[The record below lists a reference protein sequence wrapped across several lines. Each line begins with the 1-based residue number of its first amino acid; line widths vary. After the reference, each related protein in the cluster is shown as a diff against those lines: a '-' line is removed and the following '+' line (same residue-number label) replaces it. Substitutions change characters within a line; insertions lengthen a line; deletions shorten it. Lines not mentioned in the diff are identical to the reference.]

1 MSKKQ
6 TKKTLTPEMLRQAL
20 IGAVKKLNPRYM
32 IKNPV
37 MFVVEIGFFI
47 TLLLAIVPS
56 LFGETDLR
64 QALIGA
70 VKKLNPRYMIK
81 NPVMFVVEIGFF
93 ITLLLAIVPSLFGET
108 DGSLRTYNLIVSM
121 ILLVTVLFA
130 NFAESVAEGRGKAQ
144 AASLKKT
151 QKDTEAH
158 RLDAEGRET
167 IVSSSDLKK
176 GDVVMVTAGE
186 VIPGDGEVIEGIASV
201 DESAITGESAP
212 VVRESGGDFCS
223 VDVVMVTA
231 GEVIPGDGEVIEGI
245 ASVDESA
252 ITGESAPVVR
262 ESGGD
267 FCSVTGGTTVVSDWL
282 KIRITSDPGNSF
294 LDRMIALVEG
304 ASRKK
309 TPNEIALNT
318 LLVSLTI
325 IFLIVIVTLYP
336 IGMYCG
342 VQLPVSTLIAL
353 MICLIPTTIGGLLSA
368 IGIAGMDR
376 VTRFNVIAMSG
387 KAVEACGDVDTMI
400 LDKTGTITFGNRL
413 AADFLPVDGV
423 ARRELIRCA
432 ALTSLHDDTPE
443 GKSTLELARK
453 QGDDSAEMP
462 GAAFIEFTAQ
472 TRLIR
477 CAALTSLHD
486 DTPEGKSTL
495 ELARKQGDDS
505 AEMPGAAFIEFTA
518 QTRMSG
524 VDLPDGTSVRKG
536 ASDAIEQ
543 YVRSQGGEVPTD
555 LHSYVEKVSALG
567 GTPLVVC
574 ENHRILGVIYLKD
587 TVKPGMAERFA
598 RLRAIGIKTIM
609 CRVRKGASDAIEQY
623 VRAQGGEVPT
633 DLHSYVEKVSALGGT
648 PLVVCENHRILGVIY
663 LKDTVKPGMAE
674 RFARLRAIGIK
685 TIMCTGDNPLTAA
698 TIAKE
703 AGVDGFIAECKPEDK
718 ISVIKKEQ
726 AEGKIVAMTG
736 DGTNDAPA
744 LAQANVGLAMNS
756 GTTAAKEAA
765 NMVDLDSDPTKIL
778 EVVEIGKQ
786 LLITRGS
793 LTTFS
798 IANDIA
804 KYFAII
810 PAMFMAAVPQLGVLN
825 IMGLTTQNSAILSA
839 LIFNALII
847 PCLIPLAMKGVKY
860 RPMSS
865 GKLLARNMLIY
876 GLGGVITPFVG
887 IKLIDLLIAP
897 VLVALGM

>member
-6 TKKTLTPEMLRQAL
+6 NKKLLTPEILKQAL
-20 IGAVKKLNPRYM
+20 IGSVKKLDPRYM
-32 IKNPV
+32 LKNPV
-37 MFVVEIGFFI
+37 MFVVETGFLI
-47 TLLLAIVPS
+47 TLLLTIVPG
-56 LFGETDLR
+56 LFGEGDT
-64 QALIGA
+64 G
-70 VKKLNPRYMIK
+70 
-81 NPVMFVVEIGFF
+81 
-93 ITLLLAIVPSLFGET
+93 
-108 DGSLRTYNLIVSM
+108 LRTYNLIVSI

-158 RLDAEGRET
+158 LLNQDGSET
-167 IVSSSDLKK
+167 IVSSSELKK
-176 GDVVMVTAGE
+176 GDVVMV
-186 VIPGDGEVIEGIASV
+186 S
-201 DESAITGESAP
+201 
-212 VVRESGGDFCS
+212 
-223 VDVVMVTA
+223 A

-309 TPNEIALNT
+309 TPNEIALST

-342 VQLPVSTLIAL
+342 VQLPLSTLIAL
-353 MICLIPTTIGGLLSA
+353 MVCLIPTTIGGLLSA

-413 AADFLPVDGV
+413 AADFFPVEGASRSD
-423 ARRELIRCA
+423 LIRCA
-432 ALTSLHDDTPE
+432 ALTSLHDETPE
-443 GKSTLELARK
+443 GKSTLELARRL
-453 QGDDSAEMP
+453 GDNSEEIP
-462 GAAFIEFTAQ
+462 GSSF
-472 TRLIR
+472 
-477 CAALTSLHD
+477 
-486 DTPEGKSTL
+486 
-495 ELARKQGDDS
+495 
-505 AEMPGAAFIEFTA
+505 MEFTA

-524 VDLPDGTSVRKG
+524 VDLPDGTKVRKG

-543 YVRSQGGEVPTD
+543 YVMSQGGKVPAD
-555 LHSYVEKVSALG
+555 LHAHVEKVSSLG

-574 ENHRILGVIYLKD
+574 QNKQVLGVIYLKD
-587 TVKPGMAERFA
+587 TVKPGMAERFE
-598 RLRAIGIKTIM
+598 RLRT
-609 CRVRKGASDAIEQY
+609 
-623 VRAQGGEVPT
+623 
-633 DLHSYVEKVSALGGT
+633 
-648 PLVVCENHRILGVIY
+648 
-663 LKDTVKPGMAE
+663 
-674 RFARLRAIGIK
+674 IGIK

-718 ISVIKKEQ
+718 ISVIQKEQ

-810 PAMFMAAVPQLGVLN
+810 PAMFMAAIPQLGVLN
-825 IMGLTTQNSAILSA
+825 IMHLSTQNSAILSA
-839 LIFNALII
+839 LIFNAIII

-865 GKLLARNMLIY
+865 GKMLARNMMIY
-876 GLGGVITPFVG
+876 GLGGVVTPFIGIKIIDMLITPVLTAMG
-887 IKLIDLLIAP
+887 I
-897 VLVALGM
+897 

>member
-6 TKKTLTPEMLRQAL
+6 NKKLLTPEILKQAL
-20 IGAVKKLNPRYM
+20 IGSVKKLDPRYM
-32 IKNPV
+32 LKNPV
-37 MFVVEIGFFI
+37 MFVVETGFLI
-47 TLLLAIVPS
+47 TLLLTIVPG
-56 LFGETDLR
+56 LFGEGDT
-64 QALIGA
+64 G
-70 VKKLNPRYMIK
+70 
-81 NPVMFVVEIGFF
+81 
-93 ITLLLAIVPSLFGET
+93 
-108 DGSLRTYNLIVSM
+108 LRTYNLIVSI

-158 RLDAEGRET
+158 LLNQDGSET
-167 IVSSSDLKK
+167 IVSSSELKK
-176 GDVVMVTAGE
+176 GDVVMV
-186 VIPGDGEVIEGIASV
+186 S
-201 DESAITGESAP
+201 
-212 VVRESGGDFCS
+212 
-223 VDVVMVTA
+223 A

-309 TPNEIALNT
+309 TPNEIALST

-342 VQLPVSTLIAL
+342 VQLPLSTLIAL
-353 MICLIPTTIGGLLSA
+353 MVCLIPTTIGGLLSA

-413 AADFLPVDGV
+413 AADFFPVEGANRSD
-423 ARRELIRCA
+423 LIRCA
-432 ALTSLHDDTPE
+432 ALTSLRDETPE
-443 GKSTLELARK
+443 GKSTLELARRL
-453 QGDDSAEMP
+453 GADIEETP
-462 GAAFIEFTAQ
+462 G
-472 TRLIR
+472 
-477 CAALTSLHD
+477 S
-486 DTPEGKSTL
+486 SY
-495 ELARKQGDDS
+495 
-505 AEMPGAAFIEFTA
+505 MEFTA

-524 VDLPDGTSVRKG
+524 VDLPDGTKVRKG
-536 ASDAIEQ
+536 ASDTIEQ
-543 YVRSQGGEVPTD
+543 YVASQGGKVPAD
-555 LHSYVEKVSALG
+555 LHVHVEKVSSLG

-574 ENHRILGVIYLKD
+574 QNNQVLGVIYLKD
-587 TVKPGMAERFA
+587 TVKPGMTERF
-598 RLRAIGIKTIM
+598 
-609 CRVRKGASDAIEQY
+609 E
-623 VRAQGGEVPT
+623 
-633 DLHSYVEKVSALGGT
+633 
-648 PLVVCENHRILGVIY
+648 
-663 LKDTVKPGMAE
+663 
-674 RFARLRAIGIK
+674 RLRAIGIK

-810 PAMFMAAVPQLGVLN
+810 PAMFMAAIPQLGILN
-825 IMGLTTQNSAILSA
+825 IMHLSTQNSAILSA
-839 LIFNALII
+839 LIFNAIII

-865 GKLLARNMLIY
+865 GKMLARNMMIY
-876 GLGGVITPFVG
+876 GLGGVVTPFIG
-887 IKLIDLLIAP
+887 IKIIDMMIAP
-897 VLVALGM
+897 ILMAMGI

>member
-1 MSKKQ
+1 MSKKNQ
-6 TKKTLTPEMLRQAL
+6 KLMTPDIFRQAV
-20 IGAVKKLNPRYM
+20 IGSFSKLNPLYM
-32 IKNPV
+32 MKNPV
-37 MFVVEIGFFI
+37 MFVVEVGCVI
-47 TLLLAIVPS
+47 TLLLSFFPN
-56 LFGETDLR
+56 LFGDVAQDTNLR
-64 QALIGA
+64 AY
-70 VKKLNPRYMIK
+70 NS
-81 NPVMFVVEIGFF
+81 
-93 ITLLLAIVPSLFGET
+93 IVCGVLF
-108 DGSLRTYNLIVSM
+108 
-121 ILLVTVLFA
+121 VTVLFA

-151 QKDTEAH
+151 QKDTQA
-158 RLDAEGRET
+158 RRIAEDGTET
-167 IVSSSDLKK
+167 TVLSSELQK
-176 GDVVMVTAGE
+176 GDIVMVYAGE
-186 VIPGDGEVIEGIASV
+186 IIPGDGEVIEGV
-201 DESAITGESAP
+201 
-212 VVRESGGDFCS
+212 
-223 VDVVMVTA
+223 
-231 GEVIPGDGEVIEGI
+231 

-282 KIRITSDPGNSF
+282 KIQITSDPGNSF
-294 LDRMIALVEG
+294 LDRMISMVEG

-336 IGMYCG
+336 IGLYSG
-342 VQLPVSTLIAL
+342 VQLQTSTLIAL
-353 MICLIPTTIGGLLSA
+353 TVCLIPTTIGGLLSA

-413 AADFLPVDGV
+413 ASDFLPVGGANRSD
-423 ARRELIRCA
+423 LIRCA
-432 ALTSLHDDTPE
+432 ALTSLRDDTPE
-443 GKSTLELARK
+443 GKSTLDLARRL
-453 QGDDSAEMP
+453 GDTSEEVP
-462 GAAFIEFTAQ
+462 GAVY
-472 TRLIR
+472 
-477 CAALTSLHD
+477 
-486 DTPEGKSTL
+486 
-495 ELARKQGDDS
+495 
-505 AEMPGAAFIEFTA
+505 MEFTA

-524 VDLPDGTSVRKG
+524 VDLPDGRKIRKG
-536 ASDAIEQ
+536 AAEAIAQ
-543 YVRSQGGEVPTD
+543 YVKRLGGSIPKD
-555 LHSYVEKVSALG
+555 LQTQVDTVSSLG
-567 GTPLVVC
+567 GTPLTVC
-574 ENHRILGVIYLKD
+574 ENDRILGVIYLKD
-587 TVKPGMAERFA
+587 TVKPGMVERFA
-598 RLRAIGIKTIM
+598 RLRAM
-609 CRVRKGASDAIEQY
+609 
-623 VRAQGGEVPT
+623 
-633 DLHSYVEKVSALGGT
+633 
-648 PLVVCENHRILGVIY
+648 
-663 LKDTVKPGMAE
+663 
-674 RFARLRAIGIK
+674 GIK

-718 ISVIKKEQ
+718 IDVIKKEQ

-810 PAMFMAAVPQLGVLN
+810 PAMFQLAIPQLQVLN
-825 IMGLTTQNSAILSA
+825 LMGLATPNSAILSA
-839 LIFNALII
+839 LIFNAIII

-865 GKLLARNMLIY
+865 GKLLARNMLIF
-876 GLGGVITPFVG
+876 GVGGVITPFIG
-887 IKLIDLLIAP
+887 IKLIDLLISP
-897 VLVALGM
+897 ILTLVL

>member
-6 TKKTLTPEMLRQAL
+6 NKKLLTREILTQAL
-20 IGAVKKLNPRYM
+20 IGSVKKLDPRYM

-47 TLLLAIVPS
+47 TLLLTIMPG
-56 LFGETDLR
+56 LFGEDD
-64 QALIGA
+64 A
-70 VKKLNPRYMIK
+70 
-81 NPVMFVVEIGFF
+81 
-93 ITLLLAIVPSLFGET
+93 
-108 DGSLRTYNLIVSM
+108 SLRTYNLIVSI

-158 RLDAEGRET
+158 LLDPDGNET
-167 IVSSSDLKK
+167 LVSSSELKK
-176 GDVVMVTAGE
+176 GDIVMV
-186 VIPGDGEVIEGIASV
+186 S
-201 DESAITGESAP
+201 
-212 VVRESGGDFCS
+212 
-223 VDVVMVTA
+223 A

-309 TPNEIALNT
+309 TPNEIALST

-342 VQLPVSTLIAL
+342 VQLPLSTLIAL
-353 MICLIPTTIGGLLSA
+353 MVCLIPTTIGGLLSA

-413 AADFLPVDGV
+413 AADFFPVEGASRSD
-423 ARRELIRCA
+423 LIRYA
-432 ALTSLHDDTPE
+432 ALTSLHDETPE
-443 GKSTLELARK
+443 GKSTLELTRRL
-453 QGDDSAEMP
+453 GDTSEETP
-462 GAAFIEFTAQ
+462 GSSFI
-472 TRLIR
+472 
-477 CAALTSLHD
+477 D
-486 DTPEGKSTL
+486 
-495 ELARKQGDDS
+495 
-505 AEMPGAAFIEFTA
+505 FTA

-524 VDLPDGTSVRKG
+524 VDLSDGTKIRKG

-543 YVRSQGGEVPTD
+543 YVKAQGGTVPSD
-555 LHSYVEKVSALG
+555 LHAHVEKVSSMG

-574 ENHRILGVIYLKD
+574 QNKQILGVIYLKD
-587 TVKPGMAERFA
+587 TVKPGMAERF
-598 RLRAIGIKTIM
+598 
-609 CRVRKGASDAIEQY
+609 E
-623 VRAQGGEVPT
+623 
-633 DLHSYVEKVSALGGT
+633 
-648 PLVVCENHRILGVIY
+648 
-663 LKDTVKPGMAE
+663 
-674 RFARLRAIGIK
+674 RLRAIGIK
-685 TIMCTGDNPLTAA
+685 TIMCTGDNLLTAA

-810 PAMFMAAVPQLGVLN
+810 PAMFMAAIPQLGVLN
-825 IMGLTTQNSAILSA
+825 IMHLSTQNSAILSA
-839 LIFNALII
+839 LIFNAIII

-865 GKLLARNMLIY
+865 GKMLARNMMIY
-876 GLGGVITPFVG
+876 GLGGVVTPFIG
-887 IKLIDLLIAP
+887 IKLIDTMITP
-897 VLVALGM
+897 VLAALGI